1 MVPDHFMRFLP
12 VFLFLI
18 SLLGPIAVSGKDFPN
33 GTPLRITTTEIYDE
47 RLIPGDGFPG
57 ANYQFS
63 ISITALVEPEEAILF
78 DENTAVR
85 FSVGNF
91 SFDDVLGSDENFDST
106 VSGQNRSAA
115 FTFNTA
121 DINSDEFQFGRVTVN
136 WEGLNQIR
144 INATFNTASA
154 GVQHFFE
161 PKIAPDYWLWAYDA
175 NIDEAPEA
183 GIDDLGFA
191 EVTVGPYAQ
200 APLTYFVLGSS
211 SVTGDDS
218 LVHLDQDGATDGI
231 KPTAVIT
238 VPAPA
243 TVVNA
248 SPLIFEGNVRDR
260 YQVGNTVLN
269 STAPPSVQYYLNSK
283 NTPPEE
289 QDWLEATVGDTLD
302 AEGNRTWQSP
312 DPVELNPG
320 DNYLFL
326 RAIDAE
332 GNVANFGSRFFKFS
346 TRGQVSITG
355 AATGFPA
362 GQNGNTVGTVAG
374 SGSVFPKAK
383 TISVKANAS
392 PEPASDTRTNVEA
405 GSLGVAVAKPG
416 AGAIFNGW
424 TATVDNAPFEL
435 DPAEAVKE
443 RLTFATRPK
452 LVIIG
457 NFVPNPFLVSGVGT
471 YFGGISGSA
480 ANERGTF
487 SGKIAKT
494 GAFSGKIA
502 VGALSLAVKG
512 KFTGSG
518 KWTGIVSKKGKSY
531 TVTLN
536 VTVVSGSLQ
545 QITGTIVGEGLDST
559 LTADLSRWVKKTN
572 EATEYEGTY
581 NVLLPA
587 TGTAPQGIGYGR
599 VKISKLGKV
608 KFVGKAGNAAPIS
621 FSSVLFERS
630 ATEVVFPFF
639 APVEKKLGNLSG
651 LVTYDSTQTDSDL
664 TGDLTWSKPPTFK
677 AEPGLIDGQ
686 IALHGSRF
694 TPPPRGGL
702 VMLAPGVAG
711 TLVIRGPSFTA
722 PPSGGVAFLSAS
734 VQLQQNQATGTVPDT
749 ATVQKATLKFS
760 TGTGLFTGKF
770 FDPTLRKTFSF
781 SGAASQKANSAG
793 GVFIRGNRAGFVT
806 LDGPP

>member
-1 MVPDHFMRFLP
+1 MVLHHFMRFLP
-12 VFLFLI
+12 ALLFLI
-18 SLLGPIAVSGKDFPN
+18 SLLGPFSVSGKDFPN

-47 RLIPGDGFPG
+47 RLMPSDGFPG
-57 ANYQFS
+57 ANYQFTVN
-63 ISITALVEPEEAILF
+63 ITALLEPEEAALF

-85 FSVGNF
+85 FKVGNF
-91 SFDDVLGSDENFDST
+91 SFDDILGSDENFDST
-106 VSGQNRSAA
+106 VAGQNRSAA
-115 FTFNTA
+115 FNFNTA
-121 DINSDEFQFGRVTVN
+121 DINSDDFQVGRVTVN
-136 WEGLNQIR
+136 WEGLNQLR
-144 INATFNTASA
+144 ITATFNTASA

-161 PKIAPDYWLWAYDA
+161 PKIAPDFWLWAYDSNVA
-175 NIDEAPEA
+175 EAPEA
-183 GIDDLGFA
+183 NIDDLDFA
-191 EVTVGPYAQ
+191 EITVGPYTQ
-200 APLTYFVLGSS
+200 APLTYFVLGNST
-211 SVTGDDS
+211 VTGDDS
-218 LVHLDQDGATDGI
+218 LVHVNLDGATDGI
-231 KPTAVIT
+231 KPTATIT
-238 VPAPA
+238 APAPA
-243 TVVNA
+243 AVVNA
-248 SPLIFEGNVRDR
+248 SPLIFEGKVRDR
-260 YQVGNTVLN
+260 YQVGTTVLN
-269 STAPPSVQYYLNSK
+269 STSAPTVQFFLNSK

-289 QDWLEATVGDTLD
+289 QEWLDATVSNTLD
-302 AEGNRTWQSP
+302 SEGNRTWQSP
-312 DPVELNPG
+312 TPIELIPG
-320 DNYLFL
+320 NNYLFL

-332 GNVANFGSRFFKFS
+332 GNDANFGSQFFKFS
-346 TRGQVSITG
+346 TKGQVSLTG
-355 AATGFPA
+355 AAAGFPV
-362 GQNGNTVGTVAG
+362 GQNGNVVGTVTG
-374 SGSVFPKAK
+374 SGSVFPKPK

-392 PEPASDTRTNVEA
+392 PDPASDTRTNVEA
-405 GSLGVAVAKPG
+405 GSLGIAVAKPG
-416 AGAIFNGW
+416 VGAIFNGW
-424 TATVDNAPFEL
+424 TATVDNAAFEL

-443 RLTFATRPK
+443 RITFATRPK
-452 LVIIG
+452 LVVIG
-457 NFVPNPFLVSGVGT
+457 NFVPNPFLVSGVGS
-471 YFGGISGSA
+471 YFGGVSSDA
-480 ANERGTF
+480 ANGRGTF
-487 SGKIAKT
+487 TGKITKT
-494 GAFSGKIA
+494 GAFSGKI
-502 VGALSLAVKG
+502 VIGALSLPVKG

-536 VTVVSGSLQ
+536 ATVVAGNPQ
-545 QITGTIVGEGLDST
+545 QITGTIVGEDLDST

-587 TGTAPQGIGYGR
+587 TGTAPLGVGYGQ

-651 LVTYDSTQTDSDL
+651 LVEYDSTQPDSDL

-711 TLVIRGPSFTA
+711 TLVIRGPSFTS

-749 ATVQKATLKFS
+749 STVQRASLKFS
-760 TGTGLFTGKF
+760 ARTGLFTGKF